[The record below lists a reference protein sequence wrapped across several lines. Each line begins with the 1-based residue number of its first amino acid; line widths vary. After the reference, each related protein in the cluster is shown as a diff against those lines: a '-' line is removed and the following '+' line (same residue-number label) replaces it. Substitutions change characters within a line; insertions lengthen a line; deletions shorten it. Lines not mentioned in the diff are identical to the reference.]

1 MLFLCFHMVIML
13 LAYYKIMTQKTSIC
27 PPHETVKNF
36 KAKSGC
42 LRLYFKGGKQCSF
55 HKNIITCFWV
65 IKIICKYYLVLTLI
79 VFTSICEL
87 KIKQDSPSTQI
98 LLTGIAAKSN
108 YEWYSSKNK
117 YLPFIIS
124 SFFCKFFLEREHYP
138 WESER
143 LCNCRYLS
151 MIYLLMPLLRRWI
164 NYGIGFVHHSNS
176 LHSLAQF

>member
-1 MLFLCFHMVIML
+1 M
-13 LAYYKIMTQKTSIC
+13 SIC

-55 HKNIITCFWV
+55 NKNIITCFWV
-65 IKIICKYYLVLTLI
+65 IKIICKYYLVLTWSCLQAF
-79 VFTSICEL
+79 VSSKLNRTLPQPKYC
-87 KIKQDSPSTQI
+87 
-98 LLTGIAAKSN
+98 LTGIAAKSN

-124 SFFCKFFLEREHYP
+124 SFFCNFFLEREHYP

-176 LHSLAQF
+176 LHSLA